1 MGALPASGGQCAV
14 VEGAGD
20 DVHQCVGATPLGPF
34 GNRISYLYYMV
45 IVLPAVYLA
54 VARLLS
60 HRTLPRAV
68 LAGYVC
74 ILGYWFEALYPFRTW
89 SGG

>member
-1 MGALPASGGQCAV
+1 
-14 VEGAGD
+14 
-20 DVHQCVGATPLGPF
+20 
-34 GNRISYLYYMV
+34 
-45 IVLPAVYLA
+45 
-54 VARLLS
+54 
-60 HRTLPRAV
+60 V

>member
-1 MGALPASGGQCAV
+1 MV
-14 VEGAGD
+14 V
-20 DVHQCVGATPLGPF
+20 
-34 GNRISYLYYMV
+34 
-45 IVLPAVYLA
+45 VLPAVYLA

-60 HRTLPRAV
+60 HPGLPRAV

-89 SGG
+89 TGQ